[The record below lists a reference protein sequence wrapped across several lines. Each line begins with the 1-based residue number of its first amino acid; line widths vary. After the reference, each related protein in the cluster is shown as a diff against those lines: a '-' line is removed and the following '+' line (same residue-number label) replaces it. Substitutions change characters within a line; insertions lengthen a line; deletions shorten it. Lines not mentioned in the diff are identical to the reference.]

1 MLLIYLFLQTE
12 DTYDLLLSVWN
23 PLMGWVSSKP
33 TVVEVLER
41 VGPITIDDFR
51 ILSDYVSTIAITV
64 YCFLVFWHNTETQG
78 IFSSFSGFL
87 KVCSF
92 CVSE

>member
-1 MLLIYLFLQTE
+1 MVDLPFFQTE

-51 ILSDYVSTIAITV
+51 ILSDYVSTIV
-64 YCFLVFWHNTETQG
+64 MSV
-78 IFSSFSGFL
+78 
-87 KVCSF
+87 
-92 CVSE
+92 